1 MSRLLEQANA
11 YCSQIAQGM
20 RYSRTL
26 RSTADAGSTGNW
38 PSDHGPM
45 QRRLQTAQVVHTMA
59 AQLRRPLDGLRRQLR
74 ANDLW
79 FIGLA
84 ALVGLIAAGLMVLQA
99 GIAHSLQSWLYA
111 LAPAQRLSTVDV
123 MTTTQLLVLP
133 LGGLLVGLVTLM
145 ARRRKRALVDAVE
158 ANALHGG
165 SMSMRDNL
173 IVAAQTLL
181 SNGFGAS
188 VGLEAAYTQMGSGV
202 GSQLGRVLRVRRA
215 DMRTLVGAGAAG
227 AIAGA
232 FGAPLAGAFYA
243 FEIVIGAYTAS
254 ALAPVAAAALAGA
267 FMANALGAAP
277 YALPA
282 AVVYQLQPRDYAIY
296 SALGLLCALIGIAVM
311 RLVAGIERGVGRINL
326 PVWGRPVIGGLLLIP
341 LALYSPQVLSS
352 GHGALHLDLTS
363 TSTLQML
370 AILLVLKCLASG
382 ISLGFGFRGGL
393 FFASLFMGS
402 LVGGLFAASFNLL
415 LGAAMVDT
423 TSASLV
429 GMAALAAAIVGA
441 PMTMAMLILEGT
453 HDFVLAS
460 AVMVAVLV
468 ANTVVRQ
475 VFGYSFS
482 TWRLH
487 LRGENIRSARD
498 VGWVRN
504 LSAGKMMRKDA
515 NHTAHDISVDEFRR
529 RFPLGSTE
537 RVVLEDAA
545 GHYAGVVPVAVLYA
559 DNVQLD
565 APVGN
570 YAKHRDAALRADT
583 DIVAIMK
590 VFDGTQAD
598 ELAVIDSDHQV
609 LGVLSEGFVRKR
621 YAEELEK
628 RERELMGERVLWDE

>member
-1 MSRLLEQANA
+1 
-11 YCSQIAQGM
+11 
-20 RYSRTL
+20 
-26 RSTADAGSTGNW
+26 
-38 PSDHGPM
+38 M
-45 QRRLQTAQVVHTMA
+45 QPLPHNPTHVVHPA
-59 AQLRRPLDGLRRQLR
+59 VASWRRPLEWLRRQLR

-84 ALVGLIAAGLMVLQA
+84 AVVGLIAAALMVVQA
-99 GIAHSLQSWLYA
+99 GIAHALQAWLYA
-111 LAPAQRLSTVDV
+111 LAPGERLSTAEAI
-123 MTTTQLLVLP
+123 TATQLLVLP
-133 LGGLLVGLVTLM
+133 LGGLLVGLVALL
-145 ARRRKRALVDAVE
+145 ARRRKRPLVDAVE

-165 SMSMRDNL
+165 RMSMRDNL
-173 IVAAQTLL
+173 IVAVQTLL
-181 SNGFGAS
+181 SNGVGAS
-188 VGLEAAYTQMGSGV
+188 VGLEATYTQMGAGA

-243 FEIVIGAYTAS
+243 FEIVIGAYTPS

-277 YALPA
+277 YSLPA
-282 AVVYQLQPRDYAIY
+282 AVAYQLQPRDYAIY
-296 SALGLLCALIGIAVM
+296 IALGLTCALIGIAVM
-311 RLVAGIERGVGRINL
+311 RLVAGIERAVGRIAL
-326 PVWGRPVIGGLLLIP
+326 PIWGRPVVGGLLLIP
-341 LALYSPQVLSS
+341 LAMYSPQVLSS

-363 TSTLQML
+363 SSTLQVL
-370 AILLVLKCLASG
+370 AGVLVLKCIASG

-402 LVGGLFAASFNLL
+402 LVGSLFAVFLNLL
-415 LGAAMVDT
+415 VGAAAVDI

-441 PMTMAMLILEGT
+441 PMTIAMLILEGT

-515 NHTAHDISVDEFRR
+515 NHTAHDTTVSEFRR
-529 RFPLGSTE
+529 RFPLGSTQ

-545 GHYAGVVPVAVLYA
+545 GHYAGVVPLAVLYA
-559 DNVQLD
+559 DNVQAD
-565 APVGN
+565 APVSD
-570 YAKHRDAALRADT
+570 YASHRDAALLADT
-583 DIVAIMK
+583 DIVAVMK
-590 VFDGTQAD
+590 VFDATQAD
-598 ELAVIDSDHQV
+598 ELAVIDAQRKV
-609 LGVLSEGFVRKR
+609 LGVLSESFVRKR

-628 RERELMGERVLWDE
+628 RERELMGERVLGDD

>member
-1 MSRLLEQANA
+1 MQPLPHNA
-11 YCSQIAQGM
+11 THVPHPAV
-20 RYSRTL
+20 
-26 RSTADAGSTGNW
+26 APW
-38 PSDHGPM
+38 
-45 QRRLQTAQVVHTMA
+45 
-59 AQLRRPLDGLRRQLR
+59 RRPLEWLRRQLR

-84 ALVGLIAAGLMVLQA
+84 AAVGLIAAALMVVQA
-99 GIAHSLQSWLYA
+99 GIAHALQAWLYG
-111 LAPAQRLSTVDV
+111 LAPGERLSTAESI
-123 MTTTQLLVLP
+123 TTTQLLALP
-133 LGGLLVGLVTLM
+133 LGGLLVGLVALL
-145 ARRRKRALVDAVE
+145 ARRRKRPLVDAVE

-165 SMSMRDNL
+165 RLSMRDNL
-173 IVAAQTLL
+173 IVAVQTLL

-188 VGLEAAYTQMGSGV
+188 VGLEAAYTQMGAGA
-202 GSQLGRVLRVRRA
+202 GSHLGRVLRVRRA

-243 FEIVIGAYTAS
+243 FEIVIGAYTPS

-277 YALPA
+277 YSLPA
-282 AVVYQLQPRDYAIY
+282 AVAYQLQPRDYAIY
-296 SALGLLCALIGIAVM
+296 IALGLTCALIGIAVM
-311 RLVAGIERGVGRINL
+311 RLVAGIERAVGRIDL
-326 PVWGRPVIGGLLLIP
+326 PIWGRPVVGGLMLIP
-341 LALYSPQVLSS
+341 LAMYSPQVLSS
-352 GHGALHLDLTS
+352 GHGALHLDMTGS
-363 TSTLQML
+363 STLQML
-370 AILLVLKCLASG
+370 AGLLVLKCIASG

-402 LVGGLFAASFNLL
+402 LVGGLFAVFLNLL
-415 LGAAMVDT
+415 VGAAAVDI

-515 NHTAHDISVDEFRR
+515 NHTAHDTTVSEFRR
-529 RFPLGSTE
+529 RFPLGSTQ

-545 GHYAGVVPVAVLYA
+545 GHYAGVVPLAVPYA
-559 DNVQLD
+559 DNVQAD
-565 APVGN
+565 APVSD
-570 YAKHRDAALRADT
+570 YAKHRDAALLADT
-583 DIVAIMK
+583 DIVAVMK
-590 VFDGTQAD
+590 VFDATQAD
-598 ELAVIDSDHQV
+598 ELAVIDAQRRV

-628 RERELMGERVLWDE
+628 RERELMGERVVGDD

>member
-1 MSRLLEQANA
+1 M
-11 YCSQIAQGM
+11 
-20 RYSRTL
+20 
-26 RSTADAGSTGNW
+26 
-38 PSDHGPM
+38 
-45 QRRLQTAQVVHTMA
+45 
-59 AQLRRPLDGLRRQLR
+59 
-74 ANDLW
+74 
-79 FIGLA
+79 
-84 ALVGLIAAGLMVLQA
+84 
-99 GIAHSLQSWLYA
+99 
-111 LAPAQRLSTVDV
+111 
-123 MTTTQLLVLP
+123 
-133 LGGLLVGLVTLM
+133 
-145 ARRRKRALVDAVE
+145 
-158 ANALHGG
+158 
-165 SMSMRDNL
+165 
-173 IVAAQTLL
+173 

-188 VGLEAAYTQMGSGV
+188 VGLEATYTQMGSGA
-202 GSQLGRVLRVRRA
+202 GSQLGRVLRVRRS

-243 FEIVIGAYTAS
+243 FEIVIGAYTPS
-254 ALAPVAAAALAGA
+254 ALAPVAAATLAGA

-277 YALPA
+277 YSLPA
-282 AVVYQLQPRDYAIY
+282 AVAYQLQPRDYAIY
-296 SALGLLCALIGIAVM
+296 IALGLACALIGIAVM
-311 RLVAGIERGVGRINL
+311 RLVAGIERSVGRFNL

-341 LALYSPQVLSS
+341 LAMYSPQVLSS

-363 TSTLQML
+363 SSTLQVL
-370 AILLVLKCLASG
+370 AILLVLKCIASG

-402 LVGGLFAASFNLL
+402 LVGSLFAVSLNLL
-415 LGAAMVDT
+415 LGAAVVDT

-515 NHTAHDISVDEFRR
+515 NHTAHDISVAEFRR
-529 RFPLGSTE
+529 RFPLGSTQ

-545 GHYAGVVPVAVLYA
+545 GHYAGVVPLSVLYA
-559 DNVQLD
+559 GNVQLD
-565 APVGN
+565 APVGD
-570 YAKHRDAALRADT
+570 YARHRDAALLANT

-590 VFDGTQAD
+590 VFDATQAD
-598 ELAVIDSDHQV
+598 ELAVIDSDRKV

-628 RERELMGERVLWDE
+628 RERELMGERVLGDE

>member
-1 MSRLLEQANA
+1 M
-11 YCSQIAQGM
+11 
-20 RYSRTL
+20 
-26 RSTADAGSTGNW
+26 
-38 PSDHGPM
+38 H
-45 QRRLQTAQVVHTMA
+45 VVHPA
-59 AQLRRPLDGLRRQLR
+59 VAPWRRPLEWLRRQLR

-84 ALVGLIAAGLMVLQA
+84 AVVGLIAAALMVVQA
-99 GIAHSLQSWLYA
+99 GIAHALQAWLYA
-111 LAPAQRLSTVDV
+111 LAPGERLSTAEAI
-123 MTTTQLLVLP
+123 TATQLLVLP
-133 LGGLLVGLVTLM
+133 LGGLLVGLVALL
-145 ARRRKRALVDAVE
+145 ARRRKRPLVDAVE

-165 SMSMRDNL
+165 RMSMRDNL
-173 IVAAQTLL
+173 IVAVQTLL
-181 SNGFGAS
+181 SNGVGAS
-188 VGLEAAYTQMGSGV
+188 VGLEATYTQMGAGA

-243 FEIVIGAYTAS
+243 FEIVIGAYTPS

-277 YALPA
+277 YSLPA
-282 AVVYQLQPRDYAIY
+282 AVAYQLQPRDYAIY
-296 SALGLLCALIGIAVM
+296 IALGLTCALIGIAVM
-311 RLVAGIERGVGRINL
+311 RLVAGIERAVGRIAL
-326 PVWGRPVIGGLLLIP
+326 PIWGRPVVGGLLLIP
-341 LALYSPQVLSS
+341 LAMYSPQVLSS

-363 TSTLQML
+363 SSTLQVL
-370 AILLVLKCLASG
+370 AGVLVLKCIASG

-402 LVGGLFAASFNLL
+402 LVGSLFAVFLNLL
-415 LGAAMVDT
+415 VGAAAVDI

-515 NHTAHDISVDEFRR
+515 NHTAHDTTVSEFRR
-529 RFPLGSTE
+529 RFPLGSTQ

-545 GHYAGVVPVAVLYA
+545 GHYAGVVPLAVLYA
-559 DNVQLD
+559 DNVQAD
-565 APVGN
+565 AQVSD
-570 YAKHRDAALRADT
+570 YASHRDAALLADT
-583 DIVAIMK
+583 DIVAVMK
-590 VFDGTQAD
+590 VFDVTQAD
-598 ELAVIDSDHQV
+598 ELAVIDAQRKV
-609 LGVLSEGFVRKR
+609 LGVLSESFVRKR

-628 RERELMGERVLWDE
+628 RERELMGERVLGDD

>member
-1 MSRLLEQANA
+1 
-11 YCSQIAQGM
+11 
-20 RYSRTL
+20 
-26 RSTADAGSTGNW
+26 
-38 PSDHGPM
+38 M
-45 QRRLQTAQVVHTMA
+45 QPLPHNPTHAVHPA
-59 AQLRRPLDGLRRQLR
+59 AASWRRPLEWLRRQLR

-84 ALVGLIAAGLMVLQA
+84 AVVGLIAAALMVVQAGMAHALQA
-99 GIAHSLQSWLYA
+99 WLYA
-111 LAPAQRLSTVDV
+111 LAPDERLSTAESI
-123 MTTTQLLVLP
+123 TATQLLVLP
-133 LGGLLVGLVTLM
+133 LGGLLVGLVALL
-145 ARRRKRALVDAVE
+145 ARRRKRPLVDAVE

-165 SMSMRDNL
+165 RMSMRDNL
-173 IVAAQTLL
+173 IVAVQTLL

-188 VGLEAAYTQMGSGV
+188 VGLEATYTQMGAGA

-243 FEIVIGAYTAS
+243 FEIVIGAYTPS

-277 YALPA
+277 YSLPA
-282 AVVYQLQPRDYAIY
+282 AVAYQLQPRDYAIY
-296 SALGLLCALIGIAVM
+296 IALGLTCALIGIAVM
-311 RLVAGIERGVGRINL
+311 RLVAGIERAVGRIEL
-326 PVWGRPVIGGLLLIP
+326 PLWGRPVVGGLLLIP
-341 LALYSPQVLSS
+341 LAMYSPQVLSS

-363 TSTLQML
+363 SSTLQVL
-370 AILLVLKCLASG
+370 AGLLVLKCIASG

-402 LVGGLFAASFNLL
+402 LVGSLFAVFLNLL
-415 LGAAMVDT
+415 VGAAAVDI

-515 NHTAHDISVDEFRR
+515 NHTAHDTTVSEFRR
-529 RFPLGSTE
+529 RFPLGSTQ

-545 GHYAGVVPVAVLYA
+545 GHYAGVVPLAALYA
-559 DNVQLD
+559 DNVQAD
-565 APVGN
+565 APVSD
-570 YAKHRDAALRADT
+570 YAKHRDAALLADT
-583 DIVAIMK
+583 DIVAVMK
-590 VFDGTQAD
+590 VFDATQAD
-598 ELAVIDSDHQV
+598 ELAVIDAQRKV

-628 RERELMGERVLWDE
+628 RERELMGERVLGDD

>member
-1 MSRLLEQANA
+1 
-11 YCSQIAQGM
+11 
-20 RYSRTL
+20 
-26 RSTADAGSTGNW
+26 
-38 PSDHGPM
+38 M
-45 QRRLQTAQVVHTMA
+45 QPLPHNPTHAVHPA
-59 AQLRRPLDGLRRQLR
+59 VASWRRPLEWLRRQLR

-84 ALVGLIAAGLMVLQA
+84 AVVGLIAAALMVVQAGMAHALQA
-99 GIAHSLQSWLYA
+99 WLYA
-111 LAPAQRLSTVDV
+111 LAPGERLSTAESI
-123 MTTTQLLVLP
+123 TATQLLVLP
-133 LGGLLVGLVTLM
+133 LGGLLVGLVALL
-145 ARRRKRALVDAVE
+145 ARRRKRPLVDAVE

-165 SMSMRDNL
+165 RMSMRDNL
-173 IVAAQTLL
+173 IVAVQTLL

-188 VGLEAAYTQMGSGV
+188 VGLEATYTQMGAGA

-243 FEIVIGAYTAS
+243 FEIVIGAYTPS

-277 YALPA
+277 YSLPA
-282 AVVYQLQPRDYAIY
+282 AVAYQLQPRDYAIY
-296 SALGLLCALIGIAVM
+296 IALGLTCALIGIAVM
-311 RLVAGIERGVGRINL
+311 RLVAGIERAVGRIEL
-326 PVWGRPVIGGLLLIP
+326 PLWGRPVVGGLLLIP
-341 LALYSPQVLSS
+341 LAMYSPQVLSS

-363 TSTLQML
+363 SSTLQVL
-370 AILLVLKCLASG
+370 AGLLVLKCIASG

-402 LVGGLFAASFNLL
+402 LVGSLFAVFLNLL
-415 LGAAMVDT
+415 VGAAAVDI

-460 AVMVAVLV
+460 AVIVAVLV

-515 NHTAHDISVDEFRR
+515 NHTAHDTTVSEFRR
-529 RFPLGSTE
+529 RFPLGSTQ

-545 GHYAGVVPVAVLYA
+545 GHYAGVVPLAVLYA
-559 DNVQLD
+559 DNVQAD
-565 APVGN
+565 APVSD
-570 YAKHRDAALRADT
+570 YAKHRDAALLADT
-583 DIVAIMK
+583 DIVAVMK
-590 VFDGTQAD
+590 VFDVTQAD
-598 ELAVIDSDHQV
+598 ELAVIDAQRKV
-609 LGVLSEGFVRKR
+609 LGVLSESFVRKR

-628 RERELMGERVLWDE
+628 RERELMGERVLGDD

>member
-1 MSRLLEQANA
+1 MVAP
-11 YCSQIAQGM
+11 
-20 RYSRTL
+20 
-26 RSTADAGSTGNW
+26 W
-38 PSDHGPM
+38 
-45 QRRLQTAQVVHTMA
+45 
-59 AQLRRPLDGLRRQLR
+59 RRPLEWLRRQLR

-84 ALVGLIAAGLMVLQA
+84 AVVGLIAAALMVVQA
-99 GIAHSLQSWLYA
+99 GIAHALQAWLYA
-111 LAPAQRLSTVDV
+111 LEPGERLSTAESI
-123 MTTTQLLVLP
+123 TATQLLVLP
-133 LGGLLVGLVTLM
+133 LGGLLVGLVALL
-145 ARRRKRALVDAVE
+145 ARRRKRPLVDAVE

-165 SMSMRDNL
+165 RMSMRDNL
-173 IVAAQTLL
+173 IVAVQTLL

-188 VGLEAAYTQMGSGV
+188 VGLEATYTQKGAGAGSH
-202 GSQLGRVLRVRRA
+202 LGRVLRVRRA
-215 DMRTLVGAGAAG
+215 DIRTLVGAGAAG

-243 FEIVIGAYTAS
+243 FEIVIGAYTPS

-277 YALPA
+277 YSLPA
-282 AVVYQLQPRDYAIY
+282 AVAYQLQPRDYAIY
-296 SALGLLCALIGIAVM
+296 IALGLTCALIGIAVM
-311 RLVAGIERGVGRINL
+311 RLVAGIERAVGRIEL
-326 PVWGRPVIGGLLLIP
+326 PIWGRPVVGGLLLIP
-341 LALYSPQVLSS
+341 LAMYSPQVLSS

-363 TSTLQML
+363 SSTLQVL
-370 AILLVLKCLASG
+370 AGLLALKCIASG

-402 LVGGLFAASFNLL
+402 LVGSLFAVFLNLL
-415 LGAAMVDT
+415 VGAAAVDI

-515 NHTAHDISVDEFRR
+515 NHTAHDTTVNEFRR
-529 RFPLGSTE
+529 RFPLGSTQ

-545 GHYAGVVPVAVLYA
+545 GHYAGVVPLAVLYA
-559 DNVQLD
+559 DNVQAD
-565 APVGN
+565 APVSD
-570 YAKHRDAALRADT
+570 YAKHRDAALLADT
-583 DIVAIMK
+583 DIVAVMK
-590 VFDGTQAD
+590 VFDATQAD
-598 ELAVIDSDHQV
+598 ELAVIDAQRKV
-609 LGVLSEGFVRKR
+609 LGVLSEGFVCKR

-628 RERELMGERVLWDE
+628 RERELMGERVLGDD

>member
-1 MSRLLEQANA
+1 MQTHSH
-11 YCSQIAQGM
+11 
-20 RYSRTL
+20 
-26 RSTADAGSTGNW
+26 
-38 PSDHGPM
+38 DHT
-45 QRRLQTAQVVHTMA
+45 QTSPAPGALV
-59 AQLRRPLDGLRRQLR
+59 RRPVDWLRRQLR
-74 ANDLW
+74 VNDLW

-84 ALVGLIAAGLMVLQA
+84 ALVGLLAAALMVVQS
-99 GIAHSLQSWLYA
+99 GIAHGMQAWLYGLGPDA
-111 LAPAQRLSTVDV
+111 RLSTADSI
-123 MTTTQLLVLP
+123 TATQLLALP
-133 LGGLLVGLVTLM
+133 LGGLLVGMVAVL
-145 ARRRKRALVDAVE
+145 ARRRKRPLVDAVE

-165 SMSMRDNL
+165 RMSMRDNL
-173 IVAAQTLL
+173 IVAVQTLL

-188 VGLEAAYTQMGSGV
+188 VGLEATYTQMGSGA

-243 FEIVIGAYTAS
+243 FEIVIGAYTPS

-277 YALPA
+277 YSLPA

-296 SALGLLCALIGIAVM
+296 VALGLVCALIGIAVM
-311 RLVAGIERGVGRINL
+311 RLVAGIERGVGRLAL
-326 PVWGRPVIGGLLLIP
+326 PLWGRPVIGGLLLIP

-363 TSTLQML
+363 SATLQML
-370 AILLVLKCLASG
+370 ATLLVLKCLASG

-402 LVGGLFAASFNLL
+402 LVGSLFAVGVNLL
-415 LGAAMVDT
+415 LGAAVVDP

-460 AVMVAVLV
+460 AVMAAVLV

-498 VGWVRN
+498 VGWVRH

-515 NHTAHDISVDEFRR
+515 NHTAHDISVGEFRR
-529 RFPLGSTE
+529 RFPLGSTQ
-537 RVVLEDAA
+537 RVVLEDAS
-545 GHYAGVVPVAVLYA
+545 GRYAGVVPLAALYA
-559 DNVQLD
+559 DGVQLD
-565 APVGN
+565 APVSN
-570 YAKHRDAALRADT
+570 YAKHRDAALLAQT

-590 VFDGTQAD
+590 VFDATQAD
-598 ELAVIDSDHQV
+598 ELAVIDVDQHV

-628 RERELMGERVLWDE
+628 RERELMGERVIGDD

>member
-1 MSRLLEQANA
+1 
-11 YCSQIAQGM
+11 
-20 RYSRTL
+20 
-26 RSTADAGSTGNW
+26 
-38 PSDHGPM
+38 M
-45 QRRLQTAQVVHTMA
+45 QPLPHNPTHAVHPA
-59 AQLRRPLDGLRRQLR
+59 ATSWRRPLEWLRRHLR

-84 ALVGLIAAGLMVLQA
+84 AIVGLIAAALMVVQAGMAHALQA
-99 GIAHSLQSWLYA
+99 WLYA
-111 LAPAQRLSTVDV
+111 LAPGERLSTAESI
-123 MTTTQLLVLP
+123 TATQLLVLP
-133 LGGLLVGLVTLM
+133 LGGLLVGLVALL
-145 ARRRKRALVDAVE
+145 ARRRKRPLVDAVE

-165 SMSMRDNL
+165 RMSMRDNL
-173 IVAAQTLL
+173 IVAVQTLL

-188 VGLEAAYTQMGSGV
+188 VGLEATYTQMGAGA

-243 FEIVIGAYTAS
+243 FEIVIGAYTPS

-267 FMANALGAAP
+267 FMSNALGAAP
-277 YALPA
+277 YSLPA
-282 AVVYQLQPRDYAIY
+282 AVAYQLQPRDYAIY
-296 SALGLLCALIGIAVM
+296 IALGLTCALIGIAVM
-311 RLVAGIERGVGRINL
+311 RLVAGIERAVGRIEL
-326 PVWGRPVIGGLLLIP
+326 PLWGRPVVGGLLLIP
-341 LALYSPQVLSS
+341 LAMYSPQVLSS

-363 TSTLQML
+363 SSTLQVL
-370 AILLVLKCLASG
+370 AGLLVLKCIASG

-402 LVGGLFAASFNLL
+402 LVGSLFAVFLNLL
-415 LGAAMVDT
+415 VGAAAVDI

-515 NHTAHDISVDEFRR
+515 NHTAHDTTVSEFRR
-529 RFPLGSTE
+529 RFPLGSTQ

-545 GHYAGVVPVAVLYA
+545 GHYAGVVPLAVLYA
-559 DNVQLD
+559 DNVQAD
-565 APVGN
+565 APVSD
-570 YAKHRDAALRADT
+570 YAKHRDAALLADT
-583 DIVAIMK
+583 DIVAVMK
-590 VFDGTQAD
+590 VFDATQAD
-598 ELAVIDSDHQV
+598 ELAVIDAQRKV
-609 LGVLSEGFVRKR
+609 LGVLSESFVRKR

-628 RERELMGERVLWDE
+628 RERELMGERVLGDD

>member
-1 MSRLLEQANA
+1 
-11 YCSQIAQGM
+11 
-20 RYSRTL
+20 
-26 RSTADAGSTGNW
+26 
-38 PSDHGPM
+38 M
-45 QRRLQTAQVVHTMA
+45 QPLPHNPTHVVHPA
-59 AQLRRPLDGLRRQLR
+59 VAPWRRPLEWLRRQLR

-84 ALVGLIAAGLMVLQA
+84 AVVGLIAAALMVVQA
-99 GIAHSLQSWLYA
+99 GIAHALQAWLYT
-111 LAPAQRLSTVDV
+111 LAPGERLSTAEAI
-123 MTTTQLLVLP
+123 TTTQLLVLP
-133 LGGLLVGLVTLM
+133 LGGLLVGLMALL
-145 ARRRKRALVDAVE
+145 ARRRKRPLVDAVE

-165 SMSMRDNL
+165 RMSMRDNL
-173 IVAAQTLL
+173 IVAVQTLL
-181 SNGFGAS
+181 SNGVGAS
-188 VGLEAAYTQMGSGV
+188 VGLEATYTQMGAGA

-243 FEIVIGAYTAS
+243 FEIVIGAYTPS

-277 YALPA
+277 YSLPA
-282 AVVYQLQPRDYAIY
+282 AVAYQLQPRDYAIY
-296 SALGLLCALIGIAVM
+296 IALGLTCALIGIAVM
-311 RLVAGIERGVGRINL
+311 RLVAGIERAVGRIAL
-326 PVWGRPVIGGLLLIP
+326 PIWGRPVVGGLLLIP
-341 LALYSPQVLSS
+341 LAMYSPQVLSS

-363 TSTLQML
+363 SSTLQVL
-370 AILLVLKCLASG
+370 AGVLVLKCIASG

-402 LVGGLFAASFNLL
+402 LVGSLFAVFLNLL
-415 LGAAMVDT
+415 VGAAAVDI

-515 NHTAHDISVDEFRR
+515 NHTAHDTTVSEFRR
-529 RFPLGSTE
+529 RFPLGSTQ

-545 GHYAGVVPVAVLYA
+545 GHYAGVVPLAVLYA
-559 DNVQLD
+559 DNVQAD
-565 APVGN
+565 APVSD
-570 YAKHRDAALRADT
+570 YASHRDAALLADT
-583 DIVAIMK
+583 DIVAVMK
-590 VFDGTQAD
+590 VFDATQAD
-598 ELAVIDSDHQV
+598 ELAVIDAQRKV
-609 LGVLSEGFVRKR
+609 LGVLSESFVRKR

-628 RERELMGERVLWDE
+628 RERELMGERVLGDD